1 MGLDNFKQTILK
13 LVTEQLQSKI
23 DTIQSEYNVYLESAA
38 NETKSTAGDKHDT
51 SKSMMQLEQE
61 KLAGQLQQ
69 LKLQKKT
76 LELIDPWKVQKSV
89 QLGSYVET
97 NHGNFFISISSKPI
111 EFENTIINC
120 ISIQSPLGKLL
131 QSKSEKAVF
140 QLMDKQYQIHL
151 TL

>member
-1 MGLDNFKQTILK
+1 MVQGNFKSTILK

-23 DTIQSEYNVYLESAA
+23 NTIQSEYNVYLESAA

-61 KLAGQLQQ
+61 KLTGQLQQ

-76 LELIDPWKVQKSV
+76 LEIIDPWKEQKAV
-89 QLGSYVET
+89 QLGSYIET
-97 NHGNFFISISSKPI
+97 NHGNFFISISSKPVEI
-111 EFENTIINC
+111 ENKIINC

-131 QSKSEKAVF
+131 QGKAEKAVF
-140 QLMDKQYQIHL
+140 QLMDKQYQIQL
-151 TL
+151 TI